1 MVWTSIHRKYEALLQ
16 GILETFC
23 KEQRISEEKFM
34 KMLEVSKEKASRREK
49 IMLNVI
55 LAQDDY
61 DMFVKVMFQEAKN
74 RHRKDE
80 DEDEDD
86 DVSSVSSKL
95 GERKSTK

>member
-1 MVWTSIHRKYEALLQ
+1 
-16 GILETFC
+16 
-23 KEQRISEEKFM
+23 
-34 KMLEVSKEKASRREK
+34 MLEVSKEKASRREK

-86 DVSSVSSKL
+86 GVSSVSSKL
-95 GERKSTK
+95 GERNSTK